1 MLHQERI
8 NDIMRSSMRKEV
20 EIEVKVKAKGKRG

>member
-20 EIEVKVKAKGKRG
+20 EIEVKVKAKGKRV